1 MAMLARC
8 LLCVLLLA
16 LAGCMERDKPEPLPR
31 RTDTGTQLKA
41 QKQPPTPDQKT
52 NKENLRP

>member
-1 MAMLARC
+1 MRARR

-31 RTDTGTQLKA
+31 RTDSGTQLKA
-41 QKQPPTPDQKT
+41 KTEPPQQKS
-52 NKENLRP
+52 NKEEPRP

>member
-1 MAMLARC
+1 MLARC

>member
-1 MAMLARC
+1 MAMRARI

-31 RTDTGTQLKA
+31 RSDSGPQLKA
-41 QKQPPTPDQKT
+41 QKEPPTPDQKT
-52 NKENLRP
+52 NKEEPRP